1 MTEPVDSHGVLF
13 WVAPLPPK
21 FFRFFTFFKFN
32 CCGKMAWSSSHVQF
46 STWSGWPR
54 QARRAGRRRLSR
66 ERARASAGGLG
77 MACTSPPRPSSLKSF
92 ERCEIKEK
100 SWISLR
106 KTGGRA
112 EGIVFPWEIGGPE
125 LILQWA
131 ALPRHSPVISF
142 YGSYYFEFFQPL
154 KNRNTIHSSEAA
166 QKQGIGCLWPSGRWL
181 TSAVKGIK
189 R

>member
-1 MTEPVDSHGVLF
+1 MCSS
-13 WVAPLPPK
+13 PL
-21 FFRFFTFFKFN
+21 
-32 CCGKMAWSSSHVQF
+32 
-46 STWSGWPR
+46 
-54 QARRAGRRRLSR
+54 GRDG
-66 ERARASAGGLG
+66 RARLAGPDAGGWAVRGQGRLQG
-77 MACTSPPRPSSLKSF
+77 DWAWHARVPPRPSSLKSF

-112 EGIVFPWEIGGPE
+112 EGIVFPWEIGGLE

-181 TSAVKGIK
+181 TSAVKRIK
-189 R
+189 RWLKNKLFSITVVYYEFPMWGGNWTLRKCSPWKV